1 MRTLDSQI
9 IRHSEFSVQLGMTLK
24 IAIMTQ
30 QETAHQ
36 NERCPHCDYLNLNA
50 TVHHGWIDWQAS
62 FNLYT
67 NCG

>member
-9 IRHSEFSVQLGMTLK
+9 IRHSEFSVQPGMTLE
-24 IAIMTQ
+24 IAIVMQ

-36 NERCPHCDYLNLNA
+36 NERCPRCDYLNLNA